1 MSKSPSSLVIV
12 TISLAT
18 SLGLFVPIA
27 NTRIEKVSPS
37 VTLFKEEK
45 RPSVNVV
52 RGDARNLKNL
62 KVSRFLEV
70 RLLQT
75 CSSDKSDLSNIQD
88 YDEFVAALVNVYN
101 AKI

>member
-18 SLGLFVPIA
+18 SLELFVPIA

-45 RPSVNVV
+45 QPSVNVV

-62 KVSRFLEV
+62 KVLDSWRFDYC
-70 RLLQT
+70 RL
-75 CSSDKSDLSNIQD
+75 
-88 YDEFVAALVNVYN
+88 
-101 AKI
+101 